1 MVGTSL
7 LKQYI
12 LRRRRIQILS
22 SILKWKI
29 PAGVPLSG
37 CRGEP
42 VHFHIS
48 SGKEFSNM
56 SGYGTIDTYDRKDE
70 RERNYEADRT

>member
-1 MVGTSL
+1 MEN
-7 LKQYI
+7 
-12 LRRRRIQILS
+12 
-22 SILKWKI
+22 
-29 PAGVPLSG
+29 SG
-37 CRGEP
+37 GDTVVRMQGEP
-42 VHFHIS
+42 VHFHVS

>member
-1 MVGTSL
+1 MGTSL

-29 PAGVPLSG
+29 PAGVPLSDA
-37 CRGEP
+37 GEP